1 MGLFNDWHAAFYV
14 PAAVALGV
22 AVFAFITMRD
32 TPQSVGLP
40 PIEQYKNDYPEGYD
54 ASHEDEFSAKEIFV
68 KYVLRNKMLW
78 YMLWPTFSSTCC
90 ATACWTGRR
99 RT

>member
-1 MGLFNDWHAAFYV
+1 AWFNDWHAAFYV
-14 PAAVALGV
+14 PATVALAVA
-22 AVFAFITMRD
+22 AFAFITMRD

-40 PIEQYKNDYPEGYD
+40 PIEQYKNDYPEGYN

-78 YMLWPTFSSTCC
+78 YIAFANVFVYL
-90 ATACWTGRR
+90 
-99 RT
+99 